1 MQISYFVKIEKHN
14 YIIKSSTV
22 TIAMDAYHKMIKEID
37 PEWEMFLASNGLLK
51 MLKNVLKNIL
61 SDCDESSLT
70 PDIDNIMTWA
80 KFPMNNT
87 KIIICS
93 QDPYYSV
100 DKEGNKVAHGLA
112 FSTLDYR
119 IPPSLRSI
127 FQALKRSELI
137 FDIPTTFNLSNWARQ
152 GVLLLNN
159 ALTTI
164 VGTPKKHK
172 LDWKPFTDCLFESI
186 SKHFAKSNTKL
197 IYMLWGNDAKSK
209 IKFIDDIHIIMTS
222 AHPSP
227 QAQRAIKDDRKK
239 FTNCDHFKKA
249 NNILK
254 SRNDSIIDWNPI
266 ISHVI
271 YTDGSCRLNPKGTPI
286 TGSKAN
292 EKSVAS
298 WAYYVASGPFAK
310 ESSSGAVKIK
320 ECPMLIQANQDID
333 EKIKEIT
340 YTAYP
345 TSIRAEGIAII
356 KALAH
361 VCNNPV
367 VYTGFITVKIDC
379 KHWNDAFNKWKW
391 FKDGYNHIE
400 DKNLDIIKTLKLFI
414 DVINKSIGE
423 LRIVYIPAAHNI
435 DEPDDETSTEYYDYI
450 YNTKVDTM
458 AKDELKKC

>member
-1 MQISYFVKIEKHN
+1 
-14 YIIKSSTV
+14 
-22 TIAMDAYHKMIKEID
+22 MDAKNSKSFDEVYHRMIKEID
-37 PEWEMFLASNGLLK
+37 PEWELFLASHGLLK
-51 MLKNVLKNIL
+51 MLQRIMADIL
-61 SDCDESSLT
+61 SDCDEDDIT
-70 PDIDNIMTWA
+70 PDIENIMSWA
-80 KFPMNNT
+80 KFPMSNT

-100 DKEGNKVAHGLA
+100 DKEGKKVAHGLA

-127 FQALKRSELI
+127 FQALKRSGLI
-137 FDIPTTFNLSNWARQ
+137 LDIPTTFNLSNWARQ

-172 LDWKPFTDCLFESI
+172 SNWKPFTDCLFESI
-186 SKHFAKSNTKL
+186 SKHFANLNIEL
-197 IYMLWGNDAKSK
+197 IYMLWGKDAQSK
-209 IKFIDDIHIIMTS
+209 VKFIDDTHVIMIS

-227 QAQRAIKDDRKK
+227 QAQRSIKDSSKK

-249 NNILK
+249 NAILK
-254 SRNDSIIDWNPI
+254 SKNEAIIDWNPI

-271 YTDGSCRLNPKGTPI
+271 YTDGSCRLNPKGTRI
-286 TGSKAN
+286 SGSKAN

-298 WAYYVASGPFAK
+298 WAYYVTAGPFAK
-310 ESSSGAVKIK
+310 QLSSGVVKIK
-320 ECPMLIQANQDID
+320 KCPLIVKCEDDDADD
-333 EKIKEIT
+333 DADDDKTEDDDRKTEDIT

-361 VCNNPV
+361 VCNNPI

-379 KHWNDAFNKWKW
+379 KHWDNAFNKWKW

-400 DKNLDIIKTLKLFI
+400 VKNLDIVRTLKSFV

-423 LRIVYIPAAHNI
+423 LRIIYIPAAHNI
-435 DEPDDETSTEYYDYI
+435 DEPEDDLSEEYQDYI
-450 YNTKVDTM
+450 YNEKVDTM
-458 AKDELKKC
+458 AKDELKNC